1 MALLTNAQA
10 TTLYNGSK
18 QRFKITI
25 DGVFNRY
32 RVIGTLD
39 GFEYNA
45 DSLRDSL
52 ALTDISTASEIE
64 DAFIAYF
71 ETINYYGTTPLA
83 SQTNF

>member
-10 TTLYNGSK
+10 STIYSTTTN
-18 QRFKITI
+18 RVKITV

-39 GFEYNA
+39 GFQYNA

-52 ALTDISTASEIE
+52 ALTDSSTQAQI
-64 DAFIAYF
+64 DAAFIAYF
-71 ETINYYGTTPLA
+71 ETLNYYGTTPLCNE
-83 SQTNF
+83 TKF